1 MVDVPG
7 ESGHGLVPWVHN
19 GILQDVHRV
28 SNIGRKESLG
38 PAGHPVGL
46 GQESPGQEL
55 LVRGHLPVHY
65 VFRQDM
71 FAAGVRVT
79 VTIGSLTL

>member
-1 MVDVPG
+1 MGPQWNPPG
-7 ESGHGLVPWVHN
+7 GTPSEQHW
-19 GILQDVHRV
+19 Q
-28 SNIGRKESLG
+28 EMLG
-38 PAGHPVGL
+38 PAGHPVAL

-79 VTIGSLTL
+79 VTIGSLPL